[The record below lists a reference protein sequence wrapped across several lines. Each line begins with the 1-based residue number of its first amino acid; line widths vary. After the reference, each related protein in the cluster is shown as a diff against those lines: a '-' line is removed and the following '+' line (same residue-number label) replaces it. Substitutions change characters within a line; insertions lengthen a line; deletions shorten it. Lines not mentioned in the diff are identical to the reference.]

1 MNTTIIW
8 LLLLS
13 LLNIVKT
20 NYTFL
25 GTNYAQQTIEYD
37 PVSRNQKQS
46 IILGTSE
53 LFNTYFVFTMSLKQI
68 EYGSILKAAC
78 YVNGTKEANL
88 SLTDNRFLDKYEKYI
103 QGYCLMNEL
112 KLPGKYL
119 YINNSLIVTTGKEN
133 ADIDSNFEIDLNP
146 GKYGLKLNEN
156 IIIFRQVNSFNQ
168 KDKDVSFIFH
178 GLNINPEKIET
189 II

>member
-25 GTNYAQQTIEYD
+25 GTNYAHQTSEYD
-37 PVSRNQKQS
+37 PIYGRQIQP

-53 LFNTYFVFTMSLKQI
+53 LFNTYFQFRMKLKHVD
-68 EYGSILKAAC
+68 YDSILKTTC
-78 YVNGTKEANL
+78 YANGTKEANL
-88 SLTDNRFLDKYEKYI
+88 SLTDNRFGDEYEKYI

-119 YINNSLIVTTGKEN
+119 YINNSLIVTTGNEMV
-133 ADIDSNFEIDLNP
+133 DIDSDFEMDLNP
-146 GKYGLKLNEN
+146 GKYGLKMAEN
-156 IIIFRQVNSFNQ
+156 IIIFRQVNSFNR
-168 KDKDVSFIFH
+168 KGKGVSFLFH
-178 GLNINPEKIET
+178 G
-189 II
+189 